1 MRAKRQRGPKL
12 GAMDSDEALIRAWI
26 VGVDL
31 CAGAAPPG
39 SRHRHELISA
49 SARASR
55 RAAAVLLAG
64 ALASLLAACGSSSPS
79 SVSLAGNHNKPNNSI
94 HSAGSSAVN
103 GGGAPS
109 GAGSPGGAGSAYT
122 KMIGVSTPNEVALAV
137 CVRKHGFPS
146 FPDPNAQGVWSLNGN
161 GAWQTPQFRKA
172 ELTCAELLQIKNA
185 MPPSAA
191 QQAAQAAQLL
201 KYSECMRSHGVPK
214 FPDPS
219 GDNLSVSVSQIDPN
233 SPIVK
238 RASNRCSHLAAGG
251 GVALAT
257 P

>member
-1 MRAKRQRGPKL
+1 
-12 GAMDSDEALIRAWI
+12 MDADEASTRARI
-26 VGVDL
+26 VGADS
-31 CAGAAPPG
+31 CARAAPPG
-39 SRHRHELISA
+39 SRRYEMLSA

-64 ALASLLAACGSSSPS
+64 ALALLLTACGSSSSS
-79 SVSLAGNHNKPNNSI
+79 SVASLAGNHNKPKSSI
-94 HSAGSSAVN
+94 QSPGASAVI

-109 GAGSPGGAGSAYT
+109 GAAGPGGPGSAYT

-161 GAWQTPQFRKA
+161 GVWQTPQFRKA
-172 ELTCAELLQIKNA
+172 ELTCAELLQIKNV

-191 QQAAQAAQLL
+191 QQAAQAAQLV

-219 GDNLSVSVSQIDPN
+219 GDNLSVNVNQIDPS

-238 RASNRCSHLAAGG
+238 RASKVCSHLAAGG
-251 GVALAT
+251 GVALAA

>member
-1 MRAKRQRGPKL
+1 M
-12 GAMDSDEALIRAWI
+12 RAWI
-26 VGVDL
+26 VGVDV

-39 SRHRHELISA
+39 SRRHEMISA

-64 ALASLLAACGSSSPS
+64 ALALLLAACGSSSSS
-79 SVSLAGNHNKPNNSI
+79 SVASLAGNHNKPNSSI
-94 HSAGSSAVN
+94 RSPGASAVS

-109 GAGSPGGAGSAYT
+109 AAGAPGGPGSAYT
-122 KMIGVSTPNEVALAV
+122 KMFGVSTPSEVALAV

-161 GAWQTPQFRKA
+161 GVWQTPQFRKA
-172 ELTCAELLQIKNA
+172 ELTCAGLLLFLNA
-185 MPPSAA
+185 VAPGTT
-191 QQAAQAAQLL
+191 QQAAQAAQLV
-201 KYSECMRSHGVPK
+201 KYSECMRSHGVPN

-219 GDNLSVSVSQIDPN
+219 GDNLNVNASQIDPN
-233 SPIVK
+233 SPAVK
-238 RASNRCSHLAAGG
+238 RAANRCSHLAAGG
-251 GVALAT
+251 GIALAT